1 MWIFGGRNSGLFV
14 RFGKEIE
21 YIYIYIYK
29 LMMILKYRIS
39 PCDTIFVLYEE
50 S

>member
-21 YIYIYIYK
+21 YIYIYIK
-29 LMMILKYRIS
+29 INDDFEI
-39 PCDTIFVLYEE
+39 
-50 S
+50 